1 MTEYERDKFLRELD
15 NAQSIDDL
23 KCVVAAL
30 IKSLPT
36 ETIVEKR
43 AREKGW
49 EPYKP
54 ENDPVIRKIDK
65 IFDNLMRRL

>member
-1 MTEYERDKFLRELD
+1 MTEWDRDKFLRELD
-15 NAQSIDDL
+15 NARSLDDI
-23 KCVVAAL
+23 KSVVAAL
-30 IKSLPT
+30 IKSMPT

-54 ENDPVIRKIDK
+54 ENDTVIRKLNRV
-65 IFDNLMRRL
+65 FDDLMRKL

>member
-1 MTEYERDKFLRELD
+1 MTEWDRDKFLRELD
-15 NAQSIDDL
+15 NARSLDDI
-23 KCVVAAL
+23 KSVVAAL
-30 IKSLPT
+30 IKSMPT

-54 ENDPVIRKIDK
+54 ENDPVIRKLNRV
-65 IFDNLMRRL
+65 FDDLMRKL

>member
-1 MTEYERDKFLRELD
+1 MTEWDRDKFLRELD
-15 NAQSIDDL
+15 NARSLDDI
-23 KCVVAAL
+23 KSVVAAL
-30 IKSLPT
+30 IKSMPT

-54 ENDPVIRKIDK
+54 ENDPVIRKLNRV
-65 IFDNLMRRL
+65 FDDLMR